1 MGSDGFWWTLGAGSL
16 ALCRLDGTPGC
27 PQVPP
32 KLTEIWEE
40 GEWDW
45 ADPGRIQSRVN
56 GWGSGR
62 HSRQLLEVGEGE
74 TEPEPGGL
82 SHT

>member
-1 MGSDGFWWTLGAGSL
+1 MGLGRPWQDTG
-16 ALCRLDGTPGC
+16 
-27 PQVPP
+27 
-32 KLTEIWEE
+32 
-40 GEWDW
+40 
-45 ADPGRIQSRVN
+45 RVN

-74 TEPEPGGL
+74 TAPEPGGL